1 MAKRAAAA
9 LQQKAE
15 NVTAKAAQGKQQQL
29 SQEDMIN
36 ITACDFRE
44 FANFM
49 KATYGQ
55 AAFERGYKIVKD
67 NFDLIH

>member
-1 MAKRAAAA
+1 MIAG
-9 LQQKAE
+9 
-15 NVTAKAAQGKQQQL
+15 AAQGKKQQL

-49 KATYGQ
+49 KATYGT
-55 AAFERGYKIVKD
+55 AAFERGYKMVKD
-67 NFDLIH
+67 NFDLIHQEDGEDLLASMLD